1 MMKFVV
7 WAVVA
12 KSVLGQTCTAEQG
25 LTVTSSTYPGNSGCY
40 QFAGLENGFP
50 KFGSSVGLI
59 IPYTYDLFSS
69 FGTESHII
77 TRWLW
82 GFRDESGD
90 AQFCD
95 LDVLLSN
102 RLSIPWNSWNP
113 ANSASLTGYS
123 TAGDAECGNVQVE
136 FSCGCSTTPEPTE
149 PTPTPATLEPTPTP
163 TQEPD
168 DSSLDFDSEE
178 PTFEPSQMYF
188 DSEDFEELNTMS
200 PSPSPT
206 VSEEPDDSSLD
217 FDSGER
223 EDETP
228 NVTSSAIKNVQISV
242 LLLFVV
248 VGNITMIFI

>member
-1 MMKFVV
+1 MFFMMKFVV

-136 FSCGCSTTPEPTE
+136 FSCGCSTTPETVS
-149 PTPTPATLEPTPTP
+149 PTPTP
-163 TQEPD
+163 TMPTFQPTEPQSVLEEPD
-168 DSSLDFDSEE
+168 DSSLDFG
-178 PTFEPSQMYF
+178 
-188 DSEDFEELNTMS
+188 SEDFQTMS

-223 EDETP
+223 DSQYDTP

-242 LLLFVV
+242 FLLFVV